1 MADAL
6 LTVER
11 IAITAAVV
19 LTGTLFLPSLADPV
33 NVVKLTALLLCALA
47 AVAAAAFR
55 VCGERVLLVPLPPGV
70 WAPAALLLALVA
82 TAISAPTTTTAVVG
96 TYGRNSGWLAYAAG
110 LALFFLGARAWDARS
125 VPILLIGATLAG
137 LATASYGL
145 VQYADLDTIKWNNPF
160 NPIIGSLGNP

>member
-33 NVVKLTALLLCALA
+33 NVVKLTALLLCALVT
-47 AVAAAAFR
+47 VAAAAVR
-55 VCGERVLLVPLPPGV
+55 ICAERVLRLPTTAAA
-70 WAPAALLLALVA
+70 WAAALLLLAFVV

-96 TYGRNSGWLAYAAG
+96 TYGR
-110 LALFFLGARAWDARS
+110 
-125 VPILLIGATLAG
+125 
-137 LATASYGL
+137 
-145 VQYADLDTIKWNNPF
+145 
-160 NPIIGSLGNP
+160 